1 MPQAKFLITGAT
13 GDTGRGATE
22 ILIKQGFAVRA
33 LVHREDERSARLSA
47 AGAEIVIGDLL
58 NPDDARRALE
68 SVSAAYFVYP
78 IAPGLIEATAY
89 FAQAAKETGVG
100 AIVNMSQI
108 SARREA
114 KSHAARNHWIAE
126 RVFDWSGIS
135 VTHLRPTFFAEWLL
149 YPGNRRG
156 IVEKAAIELPFGD
169 GHHAPI
175 AAEDQARL
183 IAEILTTPMTH
194 AGKTYSLHGPIEM
207 NQAGVAAA
215 VSEVLG
221 RKITYQPISIPRF
234 RARLEKVGWPA
245 FLTQHLC
252 EVALDYQ
259 NGIFSG
265 KDKVIA
271 EVTGKAPMTV
281 QEFVKRHREAF
292 AQPRHEIRALAVRK
306 AREQERSR
314 P

>member
-1 MPQAKFLITGAT
+1 MPQMKFLITGAT
-13 GDTGRGATE
+13 GKTGRSATE
-22 ILIKQGFAVRA
+22 ILIKQGVAVRA
-33 LVHREDERSARLSA
+33 LVHREDERSAKLAA

-78 IAPGLIEATAY
+78 IAPGLIDATAY
-89 FAQAAKETGVG
+89 FAQAARETGVG

-114 KSHAARNHWIAE
+114 KSHAARDHWIAE
-126 RVFDWSGIS
+126 RVFDWSGIP

-149 YPGNRRG
+149 YPGFHRS
-156 IVEKAAIELPFGD
+156 IVEKGAIELPLGD
-169 GHHAPI
+169 GRHAPI

-183 IAEILTTPMTH
+183 IAEILARPAAH
-194 AGKTYSLHGPIEM
+194 AGKSYSLHGPIEM

-221 RKITYQPISIPRF
+221 RKVTYQPITIPQF
-234 RARLEKVGWPA
+234 RERLESAGLPT

-252 EVALDYQ
+252 AVALDYQ

-265 KDKVIA
+265 EDKVIA
-271 EVTGKAPMTV
+271 EVTGQPPMTV
-281 QEFVKRHREAF
+281 QEFVKQYQEAF
-292 AQPRHEIRALAVRK
+292 KPENVIA
-306 AREQERSR
+306 S
-314 P
+314 

>member
-1 MPQAKFLITGAT
+1 MPQMKFLITGAT
-13 GDTGRGATE
+13 GKTGRSATE
-22 ILIKQGFAVRA
+22 ILIKRGFAVRA
-33 LVHREDERSARLSA
+33 LVHREDERSAKLSA

-78 IAPGLIEATAY
+78 IAPGLIDATAY
-89 FAQAAKETGVG
+89 FAQAARETGVG

-114 KSHAARNHWIAE
+114 KSHAARDHWIAE
-126 RVFDWSGIS
+126 RVFDWSGIP

-149 YPGNRRG
+149 YPGFHRS
-156 IVEKAAIELPFGD
+156 IVEKGAIELPLGD
-169 GHHAPI
+169 GRHAPI

-183 IAEILTTPMTH
+183 IAEILARPAAH
-194 AGKTYSLHGPIEM
+194 AGKSYSLHGPIEM

-221 RKITYQPISIPRF
+221 RKVTYQPITIAQF
-234 RARLEKVGWPA
+234 REHLERAGLPT

-252 EVALDYQ
+252 AVALDYQ

-265 KDKVIA
+265 EDKVIA
-271 EVTGKAPMTV
+271 EVTGQPPMTV
-281 QEFVKRHREAF
+281 QEFVKQYQEAF
-292 AQPRHEIRALAVRK
+292 KPEHVIA
-306 AREQERSR
+306 S
-314 P
+314 

>member
-1 MPQAKFLITGAT
+1 MPQMKFLITGAT
-13 GDTGRGATE
+13 GKTGRSATE
-22 ILIKQGFAVRA
+22 ILIKRGFAVRA
-33 LVHREDERSARLSA
+33 LVHREDERSAKLSA

-78 IAPGLIEATAY
+78 IAPGLIDATAY
-89 FAQAAKETGVG
+89 FAQAARETGVG

-114 KSHAARNHWIAE
+114 KSHAARDHWIAE
-126 RVFDWSGIS
+126 RVFDWSGIP

-149 YPGNRRG
+149 YPGFHRS
-156 IVEKAAIELPFGD
+156 IVEKGAIELPLGD
-169 GHHAPI
+169 GRHAPI

-183 IAEILTTPMTH
+183 IAEILARPAAH
-194 AGKTYSLHGPIEM
+194 AGKSYSLHGPIEM

-221 RKITYQPISIPRF
+221 RKVTYQPITIAQF
-234 RARLEKVGWPA
+234 REHLERAGLPT

-252 EVALDYQ
+252 AVALDYQ

-265 KDKVIA
+265 EDKVIA
-271 EVTGKAPMTV
+271 EVTGQPPMTV
-281 QEFVKRHREAF
+281 QEFVKQYQEAF
-292 AQPRHEIRALAVRK
+292 KPENVIA
-306 AREQERSR
+306 S
-314 P
+314 